1 MDILNIFVKIL
12 VLFRLTHKV
21 RNGFWSRYFKLRLVS
36 FIFLGR
42 IISFF
47 EESEIVLVF
56 VALMFLNVLLSFGR

>member
-12 VLFRLTHKV
+12 VLFRLTHEV
-21 RNGFWSRYFKLRLVS
+21 RNGLWSRYFKLRLVS

-47 EESEIVLVF
+47 EESEVVLVF
-56 VALMFLNVLLSFGR
+56 VALMLLDVFLSFGR